1 MYSRCFPLS
10 MHWVAIYA
18 FALVALFSVY
28 LLSFGS
34 DVGYFRD
41 NTTPVDDHHDVPAK
55 QHPEPQAGTQ
65 PPPVAV
71 AVTPTPIPASPTPI
85 ASTREV
91 RIVGLVFFGRRDLVR
106 VLDCYLKVN
115 TTSP

>member
-1 MYSRCFPLS
+1 MY
-10 MHWVAIYA
+10 WVATYA
-18 FALVALFSVY
+18 FALVTFSSVY
-28 LLSFGS
+28 VLLFGS
-34 DVGYFRD
+34 DVGYFPD
-41 NTTPVDDHHDVPAK
+41 NTTPVDDHRDVQAK
-55 QHPEPQAGTQ
+55 QHPELQTTQ

-71 AVTPTPIPASPTPI
+71 TATPAPTSVTPV